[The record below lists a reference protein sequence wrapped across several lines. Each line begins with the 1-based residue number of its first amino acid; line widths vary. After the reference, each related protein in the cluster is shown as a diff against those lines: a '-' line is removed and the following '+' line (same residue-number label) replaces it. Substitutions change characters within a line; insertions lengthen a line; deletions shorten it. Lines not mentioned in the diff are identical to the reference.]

1 MNVTLF
7 SPASSPRDSSMIS
20 VSKPR
25 RSAHLRYMRSS
36 ISTQSC
42 ASTPPWPTEMVT
54 TALWFAYVSV
64 NNRSSS
70 WERSSFSTAAC
81 SSATC
86 FSSSG
91 SSSPS
96 CSSSRTS
103 RARLSRRSHVAICS
117 LFSAASRAIWP
128 ACFGSSQTPGWVSCA
143 SSSSALFP
151 FAGRSKVLLELED
164 PFQELFRVQFS
175 VHQISITACVA
186 GRTLP
191 AVAPL
196 VFLTRSA
203 PARIVAADFMLRAA
217 GSVRAPGGDRR
228 SHRSCTALL
237 WRGPAAGP
245 IGAVRL
251 GGSAFRHLAH
261 DRSRRRGRSRRH
273 PVDQRHDRALD
284 ALAQLVEHLERFV
297 LVLDQ
302 RVALAVRAQ
311 SDALAELLHLRQV
324 FHPLPVDRLQHHA
337 PLDDRHQ
344 LGAHLCHLPVVG
356 FLGGRVKVLD
366 EALDRK

>member
-1 MNVTLF
+1 MKVTLF

-20 VSKPR
+20 VSKLR
-25 RSAHLRYMRSS
+25 RSAHLRYMRMS
-36 ISTQSC
+36 ISTQSW
-42 ASTPPWPTEMVT
+42 ASTPPWPTEIVT

-64 NNRSSS
+64 NRRSSS
-70 WERSSFSTAAC
+70 WDRSSFSTAAC

-117 LFSAASRAIWP
+117 RLSAASRAIWP
-128 ACFGSSQTPGWVSCA
+128 ACFGSSQTPGWISCA
-143 SSSSALFP
+143 SSSSAFFP

-164 PFQELFRVQFS
+164 SVQKLLRIQFS
-175 VHQISITACVA
+175 VHQISITAAVA
-186 GRTLP
+186 GSTLP
-191 AVAPL
+191 AVAAL
-196 VFLTRSA
+196 VLLARPAPTR
-203 PARIVAADFMLRAA
+203 IIAADFMLCASGGVRCARADGCA
-217 GSVRAPGGDRR
+217 DRR
-228 SHRSCTALL
+228 CSSLL
-237 WRGPAAGP
+237 GCGPPAGP

-251 GGSAFRHLAH
+251 GRTAFRHLAH
-261 DRSRRRGRSRRH
+261 DRSWRRRRSRRH

-302 RVALAVRAQ
+302 RVGLAIRAQ
-311 SDALAELLHLRQV
+311 RDALAELLHLRQIL
-324 FHPLPVDRLQHHA
+324 HPLPVD
-337 PLDDRHQ
+337 
-344 LGAHLCHLPVVG
+344 
-356 FLGGRVKVLD
+356 
-366 EALDRK
+366 